1 MVGKLVFVIAIDKDI
16 QVYMDYSS
24 SPSACPSSTNRL

>member
-1 MVGKLVFVIAIDKDI
+1 MIGVWVFIIAIDKNR